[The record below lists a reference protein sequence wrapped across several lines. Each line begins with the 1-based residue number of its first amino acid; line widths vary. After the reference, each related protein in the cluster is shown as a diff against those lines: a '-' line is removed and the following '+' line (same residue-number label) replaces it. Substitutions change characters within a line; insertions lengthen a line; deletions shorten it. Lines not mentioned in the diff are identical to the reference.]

1 MKKSSS
7 SLILPL
13 IVVLVV
19 LLLDQGL
26 KFWVKLNMQLTEDIP
41 IFGDWF
47 IIHFIENKGMAFGL
61 ELGGNWGKLVLS
73 IFRII
78 AVTLIGWY
86 MVSLSKKGAPKGLLI
101 CCALIFAGAMGN
113 IIDSAFYGLIFS
125 DSNYQ
130 LATLFP
136 EEGGYAPF
144 LFGEVVDM
152 LYFELYNGFL
162 PHWLP
167 FWGGDHFIFFR
178 PVFNI
183 ADAAI
188 TCGVAVILL
197 FYRWYFKD

>member
-7 SLILPL
+7 SLVLPL

-26 KFWVKLNMQLTEDIP
+26 KFWVKLNMELTEDIP

-47 IIHFIENKGMAFGL
+47 IIHFIENNGMAFGL
-61 ELGGNWGKLVLS
+61 EIAGSYGKLILS
-73 IFRII
+73 LFRII
-78 AVTLIGWY
+78 AVTAIGWY
-86 MVSLSKKGAPKGLLI
+86 LVNLSKKNAPKGLLV
-101 CCALIFAGAMGN
+101 CVGLIFAGALGN

-125 DSNYQ
+125 DSNFQ
-130 LATLFP
+130 VATLFP
-136 EEGGYAPF
+136 QEGGYAPF

-162 PHWLP
+162 PHWIP
-167 FWGGDHFIFFR
+167 FYGGDHMIFFR

-183 ADAAI
+183 ADSAI